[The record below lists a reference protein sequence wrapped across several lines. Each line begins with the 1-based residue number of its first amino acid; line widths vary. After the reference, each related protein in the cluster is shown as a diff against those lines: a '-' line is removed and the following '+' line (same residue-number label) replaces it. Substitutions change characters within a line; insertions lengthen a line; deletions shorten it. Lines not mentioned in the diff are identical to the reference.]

1 MPASTKSRTTR
12 TTNVAYV
19 VSEFNYDITS
29 RMLERAQAHAAFIG
43 ATNGHVVW
51 TSGVFDTSLPIKKLL
66 QRADVDAVVVIGCV
80 IQGETGHDQI
90 VAGHASRKAADLALE
105 FEKPVGLA
113 ITGPGM
119 TRLQAEARVDV
130 GRHAVESVVKTHR
143 ALSALTSE

>member
-1 MPASTKSRTTR
+1 MKIGF
-12 TTNVAYV
+12 V

-29 RMLERAQAHAAFIG
+29 RMLERAVEHTKFLGETAGPI
-43 ATNGHVVW
+43 VW
-51 TSGVFDTSLPIKKLL
+51 VSGVFDTSLPVKKLL
-66 QRADVDAVVVIGCV
+66 KKKDIDAVVVIGAV

-130 GRHAVESVVKTHR
+130 GRHAVEAVVKVHR
-143 ALSALTSE
+143 GLKGL

>member
-1 MPASTKSRTTR
+1 VNIAF
-12 TTNVAYV
+12 V

-29 RMLERAQAHAAFIG
+29 RMLERAQAHVEFLG
-43 ATNGHVVW
+43 EKPGPVVW

-66 QRADVDAVVVIGCV
+66 KRKDVDAVIVIGAV

-90 VAGHASRKAADLALE
+90 VAGHASRKAADLAVE

-119 TRLQAEARVDV
+119 SRLQAESRIDV
-130 GRHAVESVVKTHR
+130 GRHAVEAVVKTHR
-143 ALSALTSE
+143 QLAALG

>member
-1 MPASTKSRTTR
+1 MKIAF
-12 TTNVAYV
+12 V

-29 RMLERAQAHAAFIG
+29 RMLERATEHTKFLRETVG
-43 ATNGHVVW
+43 PVVW
-51 TSGVFDTSLPIKKLL
+51 TSGVFDTSLPVKKLL
-66 QRADVDAVVVIGCV
+66 KTKGIDAVVVIGCV

-130 GRHAVESVVKTHR
+130 GRHAVEAVVKTHR
-143 ALSALTSE
+143 ALAAL

>member
-1 MPASTKSRTTR
+1 MKIAFV
-12 TTNVAYV
+12 VA
-19 VSEFNYDITS
+19 EFNYDITS
-29 RMLERAQAHAAFIG
+29 RMLERAVEHAKFLG
-43 ATNGHVVW
+43 ETPGQVVW

-66 QRADVDAVVVIGCV
+66 KRQDVDAVVVIGVV

-90 VAGHASRKAADLALE
+90 VAQHASRKAADLALE

-130 GRHAVESVVKTHR
+130 GRHAVEAVVKTHR
-143 ALSALTSE
+143 QLKGL

>member
-1 MPASTKSRTTR
+1 MKIAF
-12 TTNVAYV
+12 V

-29 RMLERAQAHAAFIG
+29 RMLERAQAHVEFLREESG
-43 ATNGHVVW
+43 PVVW

-66 QRADVDAVVVIGCV
+66 KSKDVDAVVVIGAV

-90 VAGHASRKAADLALE
+90 VAGHASRKAADLAIE

-119 TRLQAEARVDV
+119 SRLQAESRIDV
-130 GRHAVESVVKTHR
+130 GRHAVEAVVKTHR
-143 ALSALTSE
+143 QLAAL